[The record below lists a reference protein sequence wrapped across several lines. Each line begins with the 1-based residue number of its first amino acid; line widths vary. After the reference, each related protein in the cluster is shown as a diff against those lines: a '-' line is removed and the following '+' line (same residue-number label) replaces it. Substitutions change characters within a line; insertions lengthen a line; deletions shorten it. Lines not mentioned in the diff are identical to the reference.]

1 MMQVTVTHSK
11 ARGRHAKRLRT
22 RAESLLKTA
31 AELLDEQGRVTVEQ
45 QERAYQ
51 LSNEAISLLA
61 QIRDRQAKSSQ

>member
-1 MMQVTVTHSK
+1 
-11 ARGRHAKRLRT
+11 
-22 RAESLLKTA
+22 LKTA